1 MSNTKTL
8 NHDTLSA
15 LKERKNSL
23 NAEIQRVIES
33 EVNDLVQKYVGWYE
47 SEFETRDEVGKEEAQ
62 ATNSKGELIYE
73 HPKEWGRL
81 TEADWASKGY
91 AIEECTPYHKPVYQD
106 RIKEYDELSDYE
118 KARVEAY
125 KRIAEFLATVDIT
138 KI

>member
-15 LKERKNSL
+15 LKERKASL
-23 NAEIQRVIES
+23 NAEVQRVIES

-47 SEFETRDEVGKEEAQ
+47 NEFETREEVGHEEEQ
-62 ATNSKGELIYE
+62 ATNSKGELLYE
-73 HPKEWGRL
+73 HPKAWGSL
-81 TEADWASKGY
+81 TEAEITSKGY
-91 AIEECTPYHKPVYQD
+91 DMEEAKPHHKPIWQD

-125 KRIAEFLATVDIT
+125 KRIAEFLATVDIA